1 MSMVVLVGVV
11 VGMVTTHKRTKR
23 RRYILTM
30 IGERYT
36 AIHYALPMCQAI
48 PTETNVVY
56 KLHSSTHTWKTR
68 QYQFCFGLSL
78 YAINQRKLYIVGI
91 K

>member
-1 MSMVVLVGVV
+1 MSDEYG
-11 VGMVTTHKRTKR
+11 GISRCGSRYGATHKRTKR

-48 PTETNVVY
+48 PTPDDNE
-56 KLHSSTHTWKTR
+56 
-68 QYQFCFGLSL
+68 
-78 YAINQRKLYIVGI
+78 I
-91 K
+91 